1 MLYGLAM
8 KPGNQ
13 GPTKIQK
20 NHEIGPSR
28 TYHDAADEKYFPTKI
43 LSICQ
48 QILLNIIN
56 ISCQYFC
63 QYYRMSNKSFQSYV
77 CISPSAS

>member
-28 TYHDAADEKYFPTKI
+28 TYHDASDEKCFPTNI
-43 LSICQ
+43 TEYYQYFLSIFLS
-48 QILLNIIN
+48 IL
-56 ISCQYFC
+56 
-63 QYYRMSNKSFQSYV
+63 
-77 CISPSAS
+77 